1 MEKTMDG
8 TMLGIVGSTFF
19 AVGVAVGVGS
29 MIVKDKYMRRVKLE
43 DLQRKIDNLCNENEK
58 YRKRNKDLERQVED
72 LLAENTKLRKQV
84 KAKDDMGDD
93 LEDELE
99 EAKSEVKKLRLQ
111 NDDLYRKL
119 HDNKEALDAKEVEIS
134 MLKEKLDK

>member
-1 MEKTMDG
+1 MVEF
-8 TMLGIVGSTFF
+8 I
-19 AVGVAVGVGS
+19 AGVAVGVGG
-29 MIVKDKYMRRVKLE
+29 MIAKDKYLGNENSAKQQAQ
-43 DLQRKIDNLCNENEK
+43 QREIDNLCNENEK
-58 YRKRNKDLERQVED
+58 YRKRNKELERQVED
-72 LLAENTKLRKQV
+72 LLAENTKLRKQA

-99 EAKSEVKKLRLQ
+99 EARSEVKKLRLQ

-119 HDNKEALDAKEVEIS
+119 HDYKEALDAKEVEIS